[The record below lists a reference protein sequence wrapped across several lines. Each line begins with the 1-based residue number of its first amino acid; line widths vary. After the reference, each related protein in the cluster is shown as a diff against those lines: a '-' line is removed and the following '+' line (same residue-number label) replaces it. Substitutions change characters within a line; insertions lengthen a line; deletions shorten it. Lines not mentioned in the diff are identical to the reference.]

1 MEDRPKEL
9 DNKVIIMNGFTFEE
23 IDKIMRAVKR
33 LFDNPRDLIFAKTTA
48 QSVEMKLKDLI
59 VDMSEDHE
67 YLKKNPPR
75 IKKEGGASAEWDKA
89 GGGAP
94 SDNDASSGAR
104 GSSGNGTG
112 GTDQPGA
119 SKDDIA

>member
-23 IDKIMRAVKR
+23 IDKIMRAVKP
-33 LFDNPRDLIFAKTTA
+33 LFDKPRDLIFAKTTA

-67 YLKKNPPR
+67 YLKKNPPK
-75 IKKEGGASAEWDKA
+75 IKKEGGGAPRTGESA
-89 GGGAP
+89 GGAHE
-94 SDNDASSGAR
+94 SSEAD
-104 GSSGNGTG
+104 GSGSNAVG
-112 GTDQPGA
+112 GSEQPGA
-119 SKDDIA
+119 SKGDIA